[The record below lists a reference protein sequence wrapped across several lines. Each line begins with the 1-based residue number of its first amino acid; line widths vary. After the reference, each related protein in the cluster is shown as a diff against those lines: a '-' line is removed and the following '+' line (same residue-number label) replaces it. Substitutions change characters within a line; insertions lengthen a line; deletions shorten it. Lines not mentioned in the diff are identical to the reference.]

1 MKRLWIAIGLLLA
14 VAGICV
20 GSLLW
25 QMRALTALENEL
37 ARAVKAVETEAVGA
51 EHAVTAFKEHC
62 LAVADTLTFLS
73 RHVDGY
79 PLKESA
85 TLLPRLLE
93 ADDRNHF
100 YTEAARCQFYIR
112 ELRRA
117 EKPLFGN
124 IF

>member
-1 MKRLWIAIGLLLA
+1 MGLLTTVLA
-14 VAGICV
+14 VCI
-20 GSLLW
+20 GSLWW
-25 QMRALTALENEL
+25 QIKALNRLENALSHAVLLVEKD
-37 ARAVKAVETEAVGA
+37 ADGAAAAVKAFTDDCLSVAETM
-51 EHAVTAFKEHC
+51 
-62 LAVADTLTFLS
+62 TFLS

-85 TLLPRLLE
+85 TLLPILLQAE
-93 ADDRNHF
+93 DRNHF
-100 YTEAARCQFYIR
+100 FSEAARSAFYIR

>member
-1 MKRLWIAIGLLLA
+1 MGLLTA
-14 VAGICV
+14 VVAVCI
-20 GSLLW
+20 GSLWW
-25 QMRALTALENEL
+25 QMKALSRLENTL
-37 ARAVKAVETEAVGA
+37 SHAVLLVEKQADGAAEAVEAFSQDCLSVA
-51 EHAVTAFKEHC
+51 EKM
-62 LAVADTLTFLS
+62 TFLS

-85 TLLPRLLE
+85 TLLPILLQAE
-93 ADDRNHF
+93 DRNHF
-100 YTEAARCQFYIR
+100 FAEAKRSAFYIS

>member
-1 MKRLWIAIGLLLA
+1 MKRIWIALGLLTA
-14 VAGICV
+14 VVAVCI
-20 GSLLW
+20 GSLWW
-25 QMRALTALENEL
+25 QMKALSRLENTL
-37 ARAVKAVETEAVGA
+37 SHAVLLVEKQADGATEAVEAFSQDCLSVA
-51 EHAVTAFKEHC
+51 EKM
-62 LAVADTLTFLS
+62 TFLS

-85 TLLPRLLE
+85 TLLPILLQAE
-93 ADDRNHF
+93 DRNHF
-100 YTEAARCQFYIR
+100 FVEAKRSAFYIS

>member
-20 GSLLW
+20 GSLWW
-25 QMRALTALENEL
+25 QIRALAALETEL
-37 ARAVKAVETEAVGA
+37 ARAVNMVEAEEPGAEKAVE
-51 EHAVTAFKEHC
+51 AFKKHC
-62 LAVADTLTFLS
+62 LSAAETMTFLS

-85 TLLPRLLE
+85 TLLPSLLK

-100 YTEAARCQFYIR
+100 FTEAARCSFYIS
-112 ELRRA
+112 ELKRA

>member
-14 VAGICV
+14 VAGICI
-20 GSLLW
+20 GSLFW
-25 QMRALTALENEL
+25 QIRALTRLENTL
-37 ARAVKAVETEAVGA
+37 SRAVQLVEQGKSGARDAVEAFSKECLSVA
-51 EHAVTAFKEHC
+51 ETM
-62 LAVADTLTFLS
+62 TFLS

-85 TLLPRLLE
+85 SLLPILLE

-100 YTEAARCQFYIR
+100 YTEAARCAFYIR

>member
-1 MKRLWIAIGLLLA
+1 MKRIWIAVALLIA
-14 VAGICV
+14 VLTICI
-20 GSLLW
+20 GSLWW
-25 QMRALTALENEL
+25 QMKALDRLERGLSNAVLLVEKEDDTAVQ
-37 ARAVKAVETEAVGA
+37 AVKAFTKDCLSVTETM
-51 EHAVTAFKEHC
+51 
-62 LAVADTLTFLS
+62 TFLS

-85 TLLPRLLE
+85 TLLPVLLSAE
-93 ADDRNHF
+93 DRNHF
-100 YTEAARCQFYIR
+100 FSEAARTAFYIR